1 MNVNY
6 KQFLQ
11 DTEKQLYK
19 RVKSIVKHT
28 LEDFH
33 GNGYSTNESDK
44 ELTKWVVKELLSTSG
59 IDDMNT
65 YEISLKV
72 LEMLNSLDIVDL
84 ESIHNIV
91 LKEHIKPSEISITLS
106 EVVL

>member
-1 MNVNY
+1 MNDNY

-11 DTEKQLYK
+11 DTEKHLCK
-19 RVKSIVKHT
+19 RVKSIVKYT

-84 ESIHNIV
+84 GFIV
-91 LKEHIKPSEISITLS
+91 ELMADDVEPSEISIKLQV
-106 EVVL
+106 EL